1 MIVLLQEC
9 LYLLLSE
16 ATVEGV
22 ELYSTRGKVAHSYLR
37 GLELGCLDDL
47 VDESMAVY
55 REAMTIIGEGDVE
68 RGVQRG
74 PVVAVGTGAISSPVV

>member
-22 ELYSTRGKVAHSYLR
+22 ELYSTRGEVAHSYLR
-37 GLELGCLDDL
+37 GLELGSLDDL

-74 PVVAVGTGAISSPVV
+74 PVVAMGTGAISSPVV